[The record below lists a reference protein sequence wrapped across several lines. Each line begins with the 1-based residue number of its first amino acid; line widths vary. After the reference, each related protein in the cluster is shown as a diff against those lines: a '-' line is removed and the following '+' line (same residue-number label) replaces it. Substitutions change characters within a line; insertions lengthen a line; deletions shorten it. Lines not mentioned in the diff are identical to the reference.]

1 MNVKTGFLLFIFS
14 GFSLLISAQQQEGW
28 EAGGWLGI
36 ANYFGD
42 LNTNFRFNGAGA
54 AGGVAARYNFNE
66 RVALKFGLNYGKV
79 QADDANS
86 DNVFERA
93 RNLSF
98 KSNLLDI
105 GAQFEFNFL
114 PYNHGSK
121 DEGWTPYLFGGFGVT
136 RFDPKAKIDGQWHS
150 LREFGTEGQF
160 KGDEYSK
167 VSTSFIYGFGF
178 KIDLSYEWSLNFE
191 FSARQLFSD
200 YLDDVST
207 VYANVR
213 DIKNLRGDLAA
224 RLSDRSPELFQEDP
238 NFFVQNNLEFPI
250 GQPGRQRGNSK
261 NNDSYVLFGIGLM
274 YYFGDL
280 KCPYGH

>member
-1 MNVKTGFLLFIFS
+1 MSVKTFFFLFIFS
-14 GFSLLISAQQQEGW
+14 GFSLLLAAQEQEGW

-42 LNTNFRFNGAGA
+42 LNTNFRFDDVGA
-54 AGGVAARYNFNE
+54 AGGVAARYNFNG
-66 RVALKFGLNYGKV
+66 RIALKFGLNYGKV

-86 DNVFERA
+86 DNVFEKA

-98 KSNLLDI
+98 KSNLIDV
-105 GAQFEFNFL
+105 GAQLEFNFL

-121 DEGWTPYLFGGFGVT
+121 DEGWTPYLLAGFGVT
-136 RFDPKAKIDGQWHS
+136 RFDPKAKIDGEWHS
-150 LREFGTEGQF
+150 LRDLGTEGQF

-167 VSTSFIYGFGF
+167 VSPSFIYGVGF
-178 KIDLSYEWSLNFE
+178 KIDLSYEWSINLE

-200 YLDDVST
+200 HLDDVST
-207 VYANVR
+207 VYADVR
-213 DIKNLRGDLAA
+213 DIRNLRGDLAA

-238 NFFVQNNLEFPI
+238 NFFAQNNLEFPI
-250 GQPGRQRGNSK
+250 GEPGRQRGNSK